1 MSESIKGFFRR
12 QSQKVGQTVGG
23 QERTEDVTL
32 KEQQQNFEAMKKIN
46 DNLGIA
52 ISVFVKN
59 LSAVASSL
67 MDVRRAVSDVPAF
80 AEDIQLLDVAHYEI
94 VAKIVNIDKALKE
107 RSEVPFSKVREAYN
121 GIAVALADRDAKK
134 LEYDFF
140 RNKVRELKANPP
152 KEADRLPRNEAI
164 LAKWQTDFEAAD
176 QQAKEL
182 LSMTLARGLAV
193 QRSAMT
199 SFLVAFHTFAAE
211 TSATTRVGFPTHHA
225 VPQSPEEALTSQEGS
240 SPMAAASPPASPA
253 ERVPQ
258 LLSEVQRLKE
268 VILQRNDEISALQ
281 TAHAAELAQLQ
292 RDNAAAVE
300 GLRSD
305 ITERDETMR
314 TIKGNHQAVIK
325 NLEAQMAAT
334 LAGSK
339 KMQQLTAE
347 VEQNVAGSKLQQLK
361 VEFEA
366 LKNILAERNLEIDR
380 LRKLSPFEGIPEG
393 RGDKEA
399 LETHVAAQLEQ

>member
-1 MSESIKGFFRR
+1 
-12 QSQKVGQTVGG
+12 
-23 QERTEDVTL
+23 
-32 KEQQQNFEAMKKIN
+32 
-46 DNLGIA
+46 
-52 ISVFVKN
+52 
-59 LSAVASSL
+59 
-67 MDVRRAVSDVPAF
+67 
-80 AEDIQLLDVAHYEI
+80 
-94 VAKIVNIDKALKE
+94 
-107 RSEVPFSKVREAYN
+107 
-121 GIAVALADRDAKK
+121 
-134 LEYDFF
+134 
-140 RNKVRELKANPP
+140 
-152 KEADRLPRNEAI
+152 
-164 LAKWQTDFEAAD
+164 
-176 QQAKEL
+176 
-182 LSMTLARGLAV
+182 
-193 QRSAMT
+193 
-199 SFLVAFHTFAAE
+199 
-211 TSATTRVGFPTHHA
+211 
-225 VPQSPEEALTSQEGS
+225 
-240 SPMAAASPPASPA
+240 MAAASPPASPA